1 MRTITAWVSL
11 LALAATGTA
20 CSKKQAEG
28 GSVSIDGSSTV
39 FLISAAT
46 AERAKKEIGVDATV
60 GSSGTGGGFKKF
72 CAGEIDI
79 AGASRPIKAAE
90 ADACKAK
97 NIEWIE
103 LPVAYDGIAVVVS
116 TKNAFVDKL
125 TVDEL
130 KKMWAPE
137 AEGQVTKWSQIR
149 DGWPDQP
156 LRLLGAG
163 ADSGTYDYFTAA
175 IVGKEHASRGDYRQ
189 SEDDNVL
196 VQGVESDD
204 NALGFFGFAYYAEN
218 KDKLKI
224 VPIDDGK
231 PDNGDGGI
239 VPSAETIAGGS
250 YQPLSRPIFIY
261 VSKGALAK
269 AHVAKF
275 VDFYLANATAL
286 SAKVGYVPLPAK
298 VDALAKQR
306 LADRKTGSVFAGG
319 SKVGVTLEQL
329 LASEG
334 GS

>member
-79 AGASRPIKAAE
+79 AGASRPIKADE

-97 NIEWIE
+97 NVEWIE

-204 NALGFFGFAYYAEN
+204 NALGFFGFAYY
-218 KDKLKI
+218 DVVIL
-224 VPIDDGK
+224 
-231 PDNGDGGI
+231 
-239 VPSAETIAGGS
+239 T
-250 YQPLSRPIFIY
+250 
-261 VSKGALAK
+261 
-269 AHVAKF
+269 
-275 VDFYLANATAL
+275 
-286 SAKVGYVPLPAK
+286 
-298 VDALAKQR
+298 
-306 LADRKTGSVFAGG
+306 
-319 SKVGVTLEQL
+319 
-329 LASEG
+329 
-334 GS
+334 

>member
-11 LALAATGTA
+11 LALTVTGTA
-20 CSKKQAEG
+20 CSKKQAAG
-28 GSVSIDGSSTV
+28 GAVSVDGSSTV
-39 FLISAAT
+39 FLISAAA
-46 AERAKKEIGVDATV
+46 AERAKKEIGVDVTV

-79 AGASRPIKAAE
+79 VGASRPIKTAE
-90 ADACKAK
+90 ADACKGK

-103 LPVAYDGIAVVVS
+103 LPVAYDGIALVVNP
-116 TKNAFVDKL
+116 KNAFVDKL

-130 KKMWAPE
+130 KKIWAPE
-137 AEGQVTKWSQIR
+137 AEGQVTKWSQVR
-149 DGWPDQP
+149 EGWPDQP

-175 IVGKEHASRGDYRQ
+175 IVGKEHSSRGDYRQ

-196 VQGVESDD
+196 VQGVESDE
-204 NALGFFGFAYYAEN
+204 NALAFFGFAYYAEN
-218 KDKLKI
+218 KDKLKV
-224 VPIDDGK
+224 VPIDNGK
-231 PDNGDGGI
+231 AEDGDGAI
-239 VPSAETIAGGS
+239 VPNAETIAGGS

-261 VSKGALAK
+261 VSKAALAK
-269 AHVAKF
+269 APVAKF
-275 VDFYLANATAL
+275 ADFYLANAAAL
-286 SAKVGYVPLPAK
+286 SAKVGYVALPAK
-298 VDALAKQR
+298 VDELVKKRFAEK
-306 LADRKTGSVFAGG
+306 KTGSVFVGG

>member
-137 AEGQVTKWSQIR
+137 AEGQVSKWSQIR
-149 DGWPDQP
+149 DGLARSAAAPARRRRRLRH
-156 LRLLGAG
+156 LRLL
-163 ADSGTYDYFTAA
+163 
-175 IVGKEHASRGDYRQ
+175 HRGDRRQ
-189 SEDDNVL
+189 
-196 VQGVESDD
+196 G
-204 NALGFFGFAYYAEN
+204 AR
-218 KDKLKI
+218 
-224 VPIDDGK
+224 
-231 PDNGDGGI
+231 
-239 VPSAETIAGGS
+239 
-250 YQPLSRPIFIY
+250 QPRR
-261 VSKGALAK
+261 
-269 AHVAKF
+269 
-275 VDFYLANATAL
+275 
-286 SAKVGYVPLPAK
+286 LPP
-298 VDALAKQR
+298 VR
-306 LADRKTGSVFAGG
+306 G
-319 SKVGVTLEQL
+319 
-329 LASEG
+329 
-334 GS
+334 

>member
-97 NIEWIE
+97 NVEWIE

-137 AEGQVTKWSQIR
+137 AEGQVSKWSQIR

-175 IVGKEHASRGDYRQ
+175 IVGKEHSSRGDYRQ

-196 VQGVESDD
+196 VQGVEQRRRR
-204 NALGFFGFAYYAEN
+204 ARLLRLRLLRREQGQAE
-218 KDKLKI
+218 DR
-224 VPIDDGK
+224 
-231 PDNGDGGI
+231 PDRRRQGRQRRRRDRPDRRDHRRRHLPAAVAPDLHLRVEGRAGQGPRRQ
-239 VPSAETIAGGS
+239 VRRLLPGQRHRAVGQGRLRAAAGQGRRAGQASASPSA
-250 YQPLSRPIFIY
+250 RPARC
-261 VSKGALAK
+261 SPAARR
-269 AHVAKF
+269 
-275 VDFYLANATAL
+275 
-286 SAKVGYVPLPAK
+286 SA
-298 VDALAKQR
+298 
-306 LADRKTGSVFAGG
+306 
-319 SKVGVTLEQL
+319 
-329 LASEG
+329 
-334 GS
+334 

>member
-1 MRTITAWVSL
+1 
-11 LALAATGTA
+11 
-20 CSKKQAEG
+20 
-28 GSVSIDGSSTV
+28 
-39 FLISAAT
+39 
-46 AERAKKEIGVDATV
+46 
-60 GSSGTGGGFKKF
+60 
-72 CAGEIDI
+72 
-79 AGASRPIKAAE
+79 
-90 ADACKAK
+90 
-97 NIEWIE
+97 
-103 LPVAYDGIAVVVS
+103 
-116 TKNAFVDKL
+116 
-125 TVDEL
+125 
-130 KKMWAPE
+130 
-137 AEGQVTKWSQIR
+137 
-149 DGWPDQP
+149 
-156 LRLLGAG
+156 
-163 ADSGTYDYFTAA
+163 
-175 IVGKEHASRGDYRQ
+175 
-189 SEDDNVL
+189 VL

>member
-1 MRTITAWVSL
+1 MRTATVVVA
-11 LALAATGTA
+11 ALAALASGTA
-20 CSKKQAEG
+20 CSKRKAAG
-28 GSVSIDGSSTV
+28 GTVAVDGSSTV
-39 FLISAAT
+39 FLISAAV
-46 AERAKKEIGVDATV
+46 AEQASKAIGVDATV

-72 CAGEIDI
+72 CAGEVDI
-79 AGASRPIKAAE
+79 AGASRPIKSGE

-103 LPVAYDGIAVVVS
+103 VPVAYDGIAIVVN

-137 AEGQVTKWSQIR
+137 AEGTITKWSQIR
-149 DGWPDQP
+149 EGWPDQP

-175 IVGKEHASRGDYRQ
+175 IVGKEHSSRGDYRQ

-196 VQGVESDD
+196 VQGVESDE
-204 NALGFFGFAYYAEN
+204 NAIGFFGFAYYAEN

-231 PDNGDGGI
+231 TENGDGGI
-239 VPSAETIAGGS
+239 TPSAETIAGGS

-275 VDFYLANATAL
+275 VDFYLANVTTL

-298 VDALAKQR
+298 VDELAKKR
-306 LADRKTGSVFAGG
+306 LADRKTGSVFADG